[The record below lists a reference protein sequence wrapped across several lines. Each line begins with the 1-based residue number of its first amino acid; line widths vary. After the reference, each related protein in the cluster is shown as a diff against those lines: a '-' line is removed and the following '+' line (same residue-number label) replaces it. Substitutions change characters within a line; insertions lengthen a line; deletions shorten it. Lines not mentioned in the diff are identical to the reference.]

1 MTTILDKIV
10 AYKQQE
16 VAAAK
21 QQVSLEQLKDSA
33 YYHRQPLQLTQSLQK
48 STVPIIAE
56 FKRASP
62 SKGIINAHASLQ
74 ETVEAYALHA
84 SAVSILTDE
93 PSFHGNLQHV
103 RQMAE
108 IQVPILRKDFMI
120 DAYQIHEA
128 KAAGASIILL
138 IAAILSKLEIE
149 AFTALAHELGMQ
161 VLLELHH
168 PSELDK
174 VVETVDT
181 IGVNNRNLQTFE
193 VNPLHVLSVK
203 PLLPTHIPLIAE
215 SGLQS
220 IETVVH
226 LYRNGCVGFLMGEHF
241 MKQPIPAIAFAQFVE
256 QLKQGIYES

>member
-138 IAAILSKLEIE
+138 IAAILSKLEI
-149 AFTALAHELGMQ
+149 
-161 VLLELHH
+161 
-168 PSELDK
+168 
-174 VVETVDT
+174 
-181 IGVNNRNLQTFE
+181 
-193 VNPLHVLSVK
+193 
-203 PLLPTHIPLIAE
+203 
-215 SGLQS
+215 
-220 IETVVH
+220 
-226 LYRNGCVGFLMGEHF
+226 
-241 MKQPIPAIAFAQFVE
+241 
-256 QLKQGIYES
+256 